1 MAHITGKNKQIHSM
15 TNVKIKGHIYSSKAP
30 FLFENLQLVIN

>member
-1 MAHITGKNKQIHSM
+1 M

-30 FLFENLQLVIN
+30 FLFENLQFVINLRDAVSWRSLR